1 MGSVFKSRPFVFLRK
16 NYIFVLIKASVMKK
30 IVAIVLL
37 AAFVSACSQYTCP
50 TYTKKEAPKCENSK
64 QRI

>member
-1 MGSVFKSRPFVFLRK
+1 
-16 NYIFVLIKASVMKK
+16 MKK

-50 TYTKKEAPKCENSK
+50 TYTKKEAPKREDSK